1 MTDAKRKSVFR
12 RFRETDG
19 VAEEKTTT
27 VYDATNHTRWS
38 YLDRFNHTF
47 LSLSYSIISD
57 RVFLDRPYAFIC
69 TAAPS
74 GIISICDCPHGKPLR
89 CIGSYIQLADSPL
102 TVSWDLSLITML
114 PDGWPN
120 RTLDHIL
127 LFLVIY
133 FYRSRRILS
142 EFYKFSAID
151 ARLHTSILHIFRLVH
166 SLNCRALVGHRNHP
180 SVLCVYNIQ

>member
-1 MTDAKRKSVFR
+1 MQKRKPVFR

-27 VYDATNHTRWS
+27 VYDATNRTRWS

-142 EFYKFSAID
+142 EFDKFSAID

-180 SVLCVYNIQ
+180 SALCVYNIQ